1 MLTSNPHTGIAAQQA
16 ISKIRLR
23 TKADQCVQNEFRI
36 THSYFNM
43 ITIRHSLPKDLDAMI
58 EIFHYA
64 RQFKEHGNPNEW
76 INGYPLPLN

>member
-1 MLTSNPHTGIAAQQA
+1 MLTSNPTRIAANKLYQ
-16 ISKIRLR
+16 KIRLR

-43 ITIRHSLPKDLDAMI
+43 ITIRHSLPKDLDAII

-64 RQFKEHGNPNEW
+64 RQFMKEHGNP
-76 INGYPLPLN
+76 ING